1 MDKQKRHKPGGKPT
15 RIMIVAG
22 EASGDLHG
30 GGLAYALFSKN
41 RDIDLVGFG
50 GKTMRAAGVDVRF
63 DIKKLGIVGIVE
75 VLFHFRVL
83 LEAYRTAVS
92 LLQEEVDLLVLIDFS
107 GFNLRVAKAAKRFGI
122 PVVYYVS
129 PQVWA
134 WRAGRVKTIAE
145 RVDQMIVILP
155 FEKEIYDKAQV
166 PCEFVG
172 HPLLDEFERVKQ
184 LNAAAPGQA
193 RAARFPI
200 IALLPGSRTREVM
213 SLLPVMLAGVE
224 CLFDEYPDLQV
235 LVPVASSLPE
245 DLIPGM
251 TRASR
256 FPIQLVYGTVYDV
269 FENADIAVVASGTAT
284 LQGALAAVPMVV
296 VYKVSWISYI
306 LAKSLV
312 RVKSISLANIVADE
326 PFIPE
331 LIQKE
336 VSPLRIAEELRRL
349 LRDAHTREKMRQ
361 ELRVVS
367 GRLGTPGASDRAASI
382 IFRVLHKTQARGQE
396 ESLKAALRVPA

>member
-1 MDKQKRHKPGGKPT
+1 
-15 RIMIVAG
+15 MIVAG

-30 GGLAYALFSKN
+30 GSLASALFSKN
-41 RDIDLVGFG
+41 RNIDLVGFG

-83 LEAYRTAVS
+83 LEAYRAAVS
-92 LLQEEVDLLVLIDFS
+92 LLQEGVDLLVLIDFS
-107 GFNLRVAKAAKRFGI
+107 GFNLRVAKAAKSFGI

-155 FEKEIYDKAQV
+155 FEKEIYDNAGV

-172 HPLLDEFERVKQ
+172 HPLLDEFERVKKM
-184 LNAAAPGQA
+184 NAAVSRPPRTG
-193 RAARFPI
+193 RFPTL
-200 IALLPGSRTREVM
+200 ALLPGSRTREVM
-213 SLLPVMLAGVE
+213 SLLPLMLAAAENLLG
-224 CLFDEYPDLQV
+224 EYPDLNI
-235 LVPVASSLPE
+235 LIPVASSLPA
-245 DLIPGM
+245 DLIPEM
-251 TRASR
+251 CASSR
-256 FPIQLVYGTVYDV
+256 LQVSLVSGTVYDV
-269 FENADIAVVASGTAT
+269 FQAADVAVVASGTAT

-312 RVKSISLANIVADE
+312 RVKSISLVNIVADE

-331 LIQKE
+331 LIQAE
-336 VSPLRIAEELRRL
+336 VSPLRIANEVRRL
-349 LRDAHTREKMRQ
+349 LSDEGAREKMRQ
-361 ELRVVS
+361 TLREVS
-367 GRLGTPGASDRAASI
+367 GRLGTPGASERAASL
-382 IFRVLHKTQARGQE
+382 IFRILDQTQTHGQAE
-396 ESLKAALRVPA
+396 TPQATLRIPA